1 MVRVV
6 VNEAQSHVLHSC
18 CLASRLLEMQ
28 LSLQHI
34 AVGLCPEEL
43 SALLAYSSDEE
54 ESVVVSCYSEPW
66 LVSIRLWS
74 NFSLYSLSNAC
85 VDDES
90 GL

>member
-6 VNEAQSHVLHSC
+6 VNEAQRHVLHSC

-66 LVSIRLWS
+66 LLIHQALVEFQSVFPLEC
-74 NFSLYSLSNAC
+74 LC
-85 VDDES
+85 
-90 GL
+90 G